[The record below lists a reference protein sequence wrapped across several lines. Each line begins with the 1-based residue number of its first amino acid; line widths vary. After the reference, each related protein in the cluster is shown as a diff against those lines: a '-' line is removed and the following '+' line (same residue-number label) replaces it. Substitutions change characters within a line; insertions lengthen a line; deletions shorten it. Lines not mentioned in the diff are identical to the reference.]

1 MARLLPI
8 LVALAVLAAS
18 AASPALAWQCPVQWK
33 AAEEA
38 IKKAEAMNVPPEA
51 KAMLDDA
58 KRFVAEA
65 KKHHTEGNTK
75 VEHAR
80 AMWKAK
86 TALAIADSVITI
98 SQP

>member
-1 MARLLPI
+1 MARLLRI
-8 LVALAVLAAS
+8 LVALAVLATVAV
-18 AASPALAWQCPVQWK
+18 SPALAWQCPVQWK

-51 KAMLDDA
+51 KVMIEDA

-86 TALAIADSVITI
+86 AALAIAESVSTI

>member
-1 MARLLPI
+1 MARLLRT
-8 LVALAVLAAS
+8 LTAAAVLTTL
-18 AASPALAWQCPVQWK
+18 AASPALGWQCPVQWK
-33 AAEEA
+33 AAEDA

-51 KAMLDDA
+51 KAMLEDA

-86 TALAIADSVITI
+86 AALAIADSVITI

>member
-1 MARLLPI
+1 MTRLFRMLMM
-8 LVALAVLAAS
+8 LAVLALVGV
-18 AASPALAWQCPVQWK
+18 SPALAWQCPVQWK

-38 IKKAEAMNVPPEA
+38 IKKAEGMNVPPEA
-51 KAMLDDA
+51 KAMLEDA

-86 TALAIADSVITI
+86 AALAIADSVATI

>member
-1 MARLLPI
+1 MARLFRVLLLLPV
-8 LVALAVLAAS
+8 LAALAV
-18 AASPALAWQCPVQWK
+18 SPAFAWQCPVQWK

-38 IKKAEAMNVPPEA
+38 IKKAEGMNIPPEA
-51 KAMLDDA
+51 KAMLEDA

-86 TALAIADSVITI
+86 AAGAIADSVITI

>member
-1 MARLLPI
+1 MRRLLRM
-8 LVALAVLAAS
+8 LTTLAVLAPVAV
-18 AASPALAWQCPVQWK
+18 SPAVAWQCPVQWK

-38 IKKAEAMNVPPEA
+38 IKKAEGMNVPAEA
-51 KAMLDDA
+51 KAMLEDA

-65 KKHHTEGNTK
+65 KKHHAEGNTK

-80 AMWKAK
+80 SMWKAK
-86 TALAIADSVITI
+86 AALAIADSVSTI

>member
-1 MARLLPI
+1 MTRLFRI
-8 LVALAVLAAS
+8 LLILAVVATVAAN
-18 AASPALAWQCPVQWK
+18 PALAWQCPVQWK

-51 KAMLDDA
+51 KLMIEDA

-86 TALAIADSVITI
+86 AALAIADSVITI
-98 SQP
+98 AQP